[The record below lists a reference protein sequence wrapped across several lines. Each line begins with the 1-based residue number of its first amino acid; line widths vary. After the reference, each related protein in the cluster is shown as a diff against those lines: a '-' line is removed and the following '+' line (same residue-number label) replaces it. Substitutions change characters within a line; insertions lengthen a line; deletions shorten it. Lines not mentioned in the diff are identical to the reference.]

1 MPEPKKIRVGVLC
14 SGTILPHWQAQVIRH
29 LREVPGAELV
39 VYGSPQLDQFFSR
52 NSKGALY
59 ERIRKRFLEMLT
71 PNSLVPV
78 DLTEQL
84 VQVPGVELV
93 RTSTEQLD
101 LSTLVSYSPD
111 VVISLLPVEDELIT
125 TTRNIPVWCF
135 SFEGGGLMPNAMPNL
150 QQKMLR
156 DGTMQVEL
164 SASNIGSITSQFPL
178 RTDQDE
184 PTLDLVLLGA
194 SWLPACMVAAMAEG
208 RTDLV
213 QIDPI
218 RTGKR
223 SEVQITILTL
233 LWMMADLRFRQFGR
247 KRDPKPMVP
256 EWNIGILYQP
266 ISALLEEDPSM
277 NVRWLPS
284 PSEGN
289 KRMEP
294 FGYTAPDGQLNVLY
308 RKNQR
313 NSAFDEIAKLR
324 PKSDSVLKRSRT
336 MLTAAAGLQYPFVV
350 ERDNGTFAL
359 ISYPAQDRI
368 ELFRVSISN
377 DKLEHHKTLINK
389 SLINPTSIKF
399 QERWWLIGTDPD
411 APDSILLAYYAD
423 EFEGPYKE
431 HQLNPLKFSDKS
443 TRPAG
448 TPFMHEGE
456 LWRPARDGSTPNTD
470 HVTLNRVKR
479 LSTTEFEEEV
489 VRRIEGFPGTVYAK
503 GIRTMCAMGDITLI
517 DGLRGAG
524 VEKKPHKEKGRSRS
538 HGERKHKKE

>member
-1 MPEPKKIRVGVLC
+1 MPESMKIRVGVLC
-14 SGTILPHWQAQVIRH
+14 SGTILPRWQAQVIRH
-29 LREVPGAELV
+29 LQEVPGAELV

-52 NSKGALY
+52 KSKGALY
-59 ERIRKRFLEMLT
+59 ERINKRCLEMLT
-71 PNSLVPV
+71 LNSLATI

-84 VQVPGVELV
+84 VQVPSVELI

-101 LSTLVSYSPD
+101 LSALETYSPD
-111 VVISLLPVEDELIT
+111 VVISLLPVDNELIPT
-125 TTRNIPVWCF
+125 VKSTPVWSF
-135 SFEGGGLMPNAMPNL
+135 SFEGGGLMPNGAPNL
-150 QQKMLR
+150 LPKMIR
-156 DGTMQVEL
+156 EGSMQVEL
-164 SASNIGSITSQFPL
+164 SAVGMGTITASFPL

-184 PTLDLVLLGA
+184 PTLDLVLSGA
-194 SWLPACMVAAMAEG
+194 SWLPAGMVAAMAKG
-208 RTDLV
+208 RSDLV
-213 QIDPI
+213 QIDPTL
-218 RTGKR
+218 RTK
-223 SEVQITILTL
+223 STEFQFTIFSR

-247 KRDPKPMVP
+247 KRDPKPLVP

-313 NSAFDEIAKLR
+313 KSEFDEIARLR

-336 MLTAAAGLQYPFVV
+336 MLTGAAGLQYPFVV
-350 ERDNGTFAL
+350 ERNNGIFAL
-359 ISYPAQDRI
+359 ISYPLQERT
-368 ELFRVSISN
+368 ELFRVSETN
-377 DKLEHHKTLINK
+377 DKLEHVKTLINK
-389 SLINPTSIKF
+389 ALINPTSIKF
-399 QERWWLIGTDPD
+399 EERWWLIGTDPD
-411 APDSILLAYYAD
+411 APDSVLLAFYAD
-423 EFEGPYKE
+423 EFEGPYKA

-443 TRPAG
+443 TRSAG

-456 LWRPARDGSTPNTD
+456 LWRPARDGSTPDTD

-489 VRRIEGFPGTVYAK
+489 VKRIQGFPGTVYAK

-517 DGLRGAG
+517 DGLRGVG

-538 HGERKHKKE
+538 HGERKRKE